1 MSLLEFHCRLRYPS
15 GFALEADFT
24 TDALVTALCGPSGA
38 GKTSILSMIA
48 GLRTPDSGR
57 IQLGE
62 RTLFESGSRKNLPA
76 EARRVGYVFQEH
88 LLFPHL
94 DVRRNLLYGRARR
107 PRDARPVEF
116 DRAVEVLELSGM
128 LDRLPHTLSGGQR
141 QRVALG
147 RALLCG
153 PELLLFDE
161 PVASIDAELKVRVLD
176 YVEQVVREWQIPTI
190 YVTHDIREVNR
201 MAQRVVLVEHGK
213 VISSDVAKPPAKG

>member
-1 MSLLEFHCRLRYPS
+1 MSLLEFQCRLRYPS
-15 GFALEADFT
+15 GFTLEANFT
-24 TDALVTALCGPSGA
+24 TDALVTALCGPSGS
-38 GKTSILSMIA
+38 GKTSILSTIA

-57 IQLGE
+57 IQLGA
-62 RTLFESGSRKNLPA
+62 RTLFESASQTNLPP
-76 EARRVGYVFQEH
+76 ESRRVGYVFQEH

-94 DVRRNLLYGRARR
+94 NVRRNLLYGRARR

-116 DRAVEVLELSGM
+116 ERAVEVLELTGL

-161 PVASIDAELKVRVLD
+161 PVASIDAELKIRVLD

-190 YVTHDIREVNR
+190 YVTHDVREVNR
-201 MAQRVVLVEHGK
+201 MAQWVVLVEHGK
-213 VISSDVAKPPAKG
+213 VIGSEAAKSQA

>member
-1 MSLLEFHCRLRYPS
+1 MSLLEFHCRLRYSS
-15 GFALEADFT
+15 GFALDADFRT
-24 TDALVTALCGPSGA
+24 GALITALCGPSGS

-48 GLRTPDSGR
+48 GLRAPDSGR
-57 IQLGE
+57 IQLGD
-62 RTLFESGSRKNLPA
+62 RTLFESNLHKNLPP

-94 DVRRNLLYGRARR
+94 TVRRNLLYGRERR

-116 DRAVEVLELSGM
+116 DRAIEVLELAGL

-161 PVASIDAELKVRVLD
+161 PVASIDEDLKVRVLD

-190 YVTHDIREVNR
+190 YVTHDLREVDR
-201 MAQRVVLVEHGK
+201 MAQWFVLVEHGK
-213 VISSDVAKPPAKG
+213 AVRSECVKPQA